1 MRPLIHRLKRRWYLF
16 AVCLPLFLVLAMV
29 FVKVVTPKYKAF
41 TKILVNESKQI
52 DNLGGTNDMPNGI
65 RLLDPTT
72 NLRNE
77 IGVLNSYDLV
87 KTALE
92 SLDFGISYYTIKG
105 LETRERYPHFP
116 IHVVLDS
123 SEFQVINVPFNIE
136 ILSDKEFQITAEAD
150 GFSVYKP
157 STGETRTIENKLK
170 IDQKG
175 EFGQTFHHELF
186 SFEVLRSDG
195 VISSLEFEG
204 SDLMFKIHS
213 IDGLVRSYLASLA
226 VEAIE
231 EKASI
236 VNVDLGGTVPL
247 KMTQFLTAYN
257 EAYIM
262 IKQEEKNQIASR
274 TIEYIEQQLST
285 VSDSL
290 GIAENQMEIFRRE
303 ERAVDLNFTASNAL
317 TQLQTLETEKASL
330 EINNKYYSN
339 LLTYLQDDANLDQ
352 IVAPSAIGITNST
365 INPLILELKQQHA
378 ERIQATSL
386 FSDQSRRLQTLDRQI
401 EATKKAIIDNV
412 RSIISN
418 SAIALEDV
426 NSRIGRFNYTITR
439 LPRNERRQAE
449 LQRKFTLYDGLF
461 RYLQQK
467 RQSLEIA
474 RAENIPDVSIL
485 EAPRLSGSGPVFP
498 KKSLILALAVLL
510 GLLIPSL
517 LAMFWDSMDDT
528 LVDIEQVENKA
539 GIPLLTPLIHTKA
552 YNDNILDDSPE
563 WEISESFW
571 DLSVKLSLIKK
582 ELPCKMIGITST
594 ISGEG
599 KSFCAKNLAWML
611 GKSGKKTAL
620 IDFDLRKPQLIK
632 LVDEYNGY
640 DLVGYLKGEVDHA
653 SYLMHKTKLEN
664 LDLVLSEP
672 LDPVFDNMYEIISS
686 SKFSDL
692 LEYMQ
697 YNYEYVIV
705 DSPPVGMVS
714 DYLFIAKEMDL
725 TLFVLRSRYSKAGF
739 MQKLEQLIR
748 GSMLGDVYIL
758 FNDVRKSEF
767 NYGYGKYKY
776 EYPYE
781 EDYSMKPT
789 KKNFLSTFKVK

>member
-1 MRPLIHRLKRRWYLF
+1 MRPLLHRLKRRWYLF

-29 FVKVVTPKYKAF
+29 FIKVTTPKYKAF
-41 TKILVNESKQI
+41 TKILVNENKQI
-52 DNLGGTNDMPNGI
+52 PNLGETADNPGGI
-65 RLLDPTT
+65 PLLDNMT

-77 IGVLNSYDLV
+77 IAVLKSYDLI
-87 KTALE
+87 KQALE
-92 SLDFGISYYTIKG
+92 GLDFGISYYTQKG
-105 LETRERYPHFP
+105 LEKRERYPHFP

-123 SEFQVINVPFNIE
+123 AEFQVINVPFNIE
-136 ILSDKEFQITAEAD
+136 VLSETEFKLTAEAEE
-150 GFSVYKP
+150 FNIYKP
-157 STGETRTIENKLK
+157 SSGETRLIEHKLK
-170 IDQKG
+170 IEEQG
-175 EFGQTFHHELF
+175 EFGTPFQHELF
-186 SFEVLRSDG
+186 NFTIFRADG
-195 VISSLEFEG
+195 VVSSMEFEG
-204 SDLMFKIHS
+204 HDLLFKIHNL
-213 IDGLVRSYLASLA
+213 DGLVRSYLARLS
-226 VEAIE
+226 VETIE

-236 VNVDLGGTVPL
+236 VNIDLGGTVPL
-247 KMTQFLTAYN
+247 KMQKFLTAYN
-257 EAYIM
+257 TAYID
-262 IKQEEKNQIASR
+262 IKQEEKNLIASR
-274 TIEYIEQQLST
+274 TIDYIKQQLRSM
-285 VSDSL
+285 SDSL
-290 GIAENQMEIFRRE
+290 GIAETQMERFRRR
-303 ERAVDLNFTASNAL
+303 ERAVDLDFTASNAL
-317 TQLQTLETEKASL
+317 TQLQALEEKKAGL

-339 LLTYLQDDANLDQ
+339 LLSYLEDDANIDQ
-352 IVAPSAIGITNST
+352 IVAPSAMGITNSA
-365 INPLILELKQQHA
+365 INPLILELQQQNA
-378 ERIQATSL
+378 KRIQLASVFGEQT
-386 FSDQSRRLQTLDRQI
+386 QQVQTLEQQI
-401 EATKKAIIDNV
+401 QATKKAIVDNV
-412 RSIISN
+412 RSIIDN
-418 SAIALEDV
+418 SSIALDDV
-426 NSRIGRFNYTITR
+426 NGRIGNYNYTISR

-449 LQRKFTLYDGLF
+449 LQRKYTLYDGLT

-467 RQSLEIA
+467 QQSLEIA

-485 EAPRLSGSGPVFP
+485 EAPRMSGDGPVFP

-517 LAMFWDSMDDT
+517 LAIFWDSMDDT
-528 LVDIEQVENKA
+528 LVDIEEVENKA

-571 DLSVKLSLIKK
+571 DLSVKLALIKK

-632 LVDEYNGY
+632 LVEEYNGY
-640 DLVGYLKGEVDHA
+640 DLVGFLKGEVEHA
-653 SYLMHKTKLEN
+653 SYLMHKTKLPN

-686 SKFSDL
+686 SRFTDL

-758 FNDVRKSEF
+758 FNDVKKSEF

-781 EDYSMKPT
+781 EDYAMKPS
-789 KKNFLSTFKVK
+789 KKKFLPTFKVK